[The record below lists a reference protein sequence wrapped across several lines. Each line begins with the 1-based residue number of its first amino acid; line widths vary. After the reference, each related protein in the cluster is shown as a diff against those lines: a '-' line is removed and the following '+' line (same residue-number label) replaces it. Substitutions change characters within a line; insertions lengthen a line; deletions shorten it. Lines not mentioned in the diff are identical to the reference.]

1 MKVEEKGARSEGN
14 QLLARIPADLADPL
28 FAHLEPVDLPQGLVI
43 EQPGE
48 VIEHVYFPTGGVIS
62 VVAMTP
68 DGDAQIEAGLIGREG
83 MSGSMLALGTD
94 RSPHQTTVQIGGT
107 GHRMAAARLRE
118 MMREEVLRKRLL
130 RYCHALSVQ
139 TAHTALANAKLKL
152 DARLA
157 RWLLMCHDRLGCD
170 EVPLTHD
177 FLSIMLGVRRAGVT
191 VSLHILEGQGLVRAT
206 RGLIRIN
213 DRAGLERMAGGCYG
227 VPEAEYARLL
237 AA

>member
-1 MKVEEKGARSEGN
+1 
-14 QLLARIPADLADPL
+14 
-28 FAHLEPVDLPQGLVI
+28 
-43 EQPGE
+43 
-48 VIEHVYFPTGGVIS
+48 
-62 VVAMTP
+62 
-68 DGDAQIEAGLIGREG
+68 
-83 MSGSMLALGTD
+83 
-94 RSPHQTTVQIGGT
+94 VQIGGT

-191 VSLHILEGQGLVRAT
+191 VSLHILEGQGARARHARADPHQRSRRART
-206 RGLIRIN
+206 DGGRLLRRARGGIRAAAGGLSPAHRPAHCIRIT
-213 DRAGLERMAGGCYG
+213 DLSIEST
-227 VPEAEYARLL
+227 
-237 AA
+237 